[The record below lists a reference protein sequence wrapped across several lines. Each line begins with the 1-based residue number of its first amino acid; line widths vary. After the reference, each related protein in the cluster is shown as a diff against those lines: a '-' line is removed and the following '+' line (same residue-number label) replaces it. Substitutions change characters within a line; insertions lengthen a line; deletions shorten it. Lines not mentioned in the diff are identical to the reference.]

1 MPGLV
6 PPIENEVDGLLAY
19 LAQQRDAFRIVVH
32 GLDEEQLRA
41 TPTKS
46 ALHLAGLVRHVAFTE
61 HHWMVNLVAQR
72 GDAGESAYL
81 DSFGV
86 ADDVRIEDLLAQY
99 EIVAKETESIVGEL
113 GLDHPVPVPQYAPWF
128 PKDVEHWTIRWVL
141 LHLIEETA
149 RHAGHADIIR
159 ESIDGGTLYELM
171 AAADGPLW

>member
-6 PPIENEVDGLLAY
+6 PPIENELDGLLAY

-46 ALHLAGLVRHVAFTE
+46 ALSLAGLVRHVAFTE
-61 HHWMVNLVAQR
+61 RHWMTNVVGQAGGGEEDAYADSFAV
-72 GDAGESAYL
+72 GDATIGE
-81 DSFGV
+81 
-86 ADDVRIEDLLAQY
+86 LLAEY
-99 EIVAKETESIVGEL
+99 EIVAKETEAMVGQL
-113 GLDHPVPVPQYAPWF
+113 GLEHPVPVPRNAPWF
-128 PKDVEHWTIRWVL
+128 PKDVDSWTVRWVL

-159 ESIDGGTLYELM
+159 ESIDGGTLYQLM
-171 AAADGPLW
+171 AAADGRLW

>member
-6 PPIENEVDGLLAY
+6 PPIENELDGLLAY

-46 ALHLAGLVRHVAFTE
+46 ALSLAGLVRHVAFTE
-61 HHWMVNLVAQR
+61 RHWMTNVVGQAEGGEEDAYADSFAV
-72 GDAGESAYL
+72 GDATIGE
-81 DSFGV
+81 
-86 ADDVRIEDLLAQY
+86 LLAEY
-99 EIVAKETESIVGEL
+99 EIVAKETEAMVGQL
-113 GLDHPVPVPQYAPWF
+113 GLEHPVPVPRNAPWF
-128 PKDVEHWTIRWVL
+128 PKDVDSWTVRWVL

-159 ESIDGGTLYELM
+159 ESIDGGTLYQLM